1 MSLALNKIVEKL
13 TSKEINF
20 LNEKEVIAYSL
31 AILYAEKTGNE
42 NIQKF
47 VDKLLELK
55 LSEYGRARRDLLA
68 LIRSVNISELTQ
80 SRGSYSKQSN
90 EVVLQ
95 EQLENVIER
104 LMKK

>member
-20 LNEKEVIAYSL
+20 LNEKEVLAYSL
-31 AILYAEKTGNE
+31 ALLYAEKTNNK

-47 VDKLLELK
+47 IDKLLELK
-55 LSEYGRARRDLLA
+55 LSEYGRARRDLLS

-80 SRGSYSKQSN
+80 SRGSYNKQSN
-90 EVVLQ
+90 EIVLQ
-95 EQLENVIER
+95 EQLENIMGR
-104 LMKK
+104 LIKK

>member
-47 VDKLLELK
+47 VDKLLQLK
-55 LSEYGRARRDLLA
+55 LSEYGRARRDLLN

-80 SRGSYSKQSN
+80 ARGSYSRQSSQ
-90 EVVLQ
+90 VTSG
-95 EQLENVIER
+95 EQLKKIIER
-104 LMKK
+104 FVNK